1 MLVVALRSQRH
12 PHVGRWRRVIL
23 SCYECLRLCKVL
35 IRWWRWA
42 FLAATQDVQF
52 CYFLLNFIMR
62 LCSACFFFWC
72 FFLFVGSCQKIDYES
87 PLNCSH
93 FLCGSE
99 MVFGMA
105 WPHFIFNYTI
115 LTSAQKHKPCSLW
128 VSQGYKIFF
137 WSFRV
142 QCTESYDQGTRSAVY
157 NYG

>member
-1 MLVVALRSQRH
+1 MRSQRH
-12 PHVGRWRRVIL
+12 PHVGRRRHVIL
-23 SCYECLRLCKVL
+23 SCYERLWLRKVL
-35 IRWWRWA
+35 IHWWRWA
-42 FLAATQDVQF
+42 FLAATQECERCPVLLFLVELYNKVMF
-52 CYFLLNFIMR
+52 CLFFL
-62 LCSACFFFWC
+62 
-72 FFLFVGSCQKIDYES
+72 FLFVGSCQKIDYES

-99 MVFGMA
+99 MVFRMA